1 MKIRFRKTEILN
13 PRKRKKIL
21 KEINSIMLEKD
32 LILGSRIKKI
42 ESDFSK
48 FLKCKFSMLTGSGT
62 DSIYLA
68 LQCLGLKKKDEVI
81 TTPLSWITSSSP
93 ILLNNLKPVFIDIED
108 DLNINPSKIEEKI
121 SKNTKAILL
130 VHYTGLSCNM
140 NAINKIAKKY
150 KLKIIEDSSQ
160 AFGSK
165 FQNKFCGTFGD
176 IGCFSLN
183 PMKNLSAYGEAG
195 LIVTNNKKY
204 YEKLLMLRYAGT
216 KKKEYCYFPGLNFKP
231 DTIQVPFLQDSLKN
245 FSKKIISKQKIA
257 KYYLKN
263 IKNKY
268 LLNHNY
274 LNKKINHTY
283 YSFIILSKKRKKLI
297 NYLNKKGIENK
308 IEHPILIPNQIAFKK
323 FKNQSAT
330 LFKANKKVKQI
341 LSIPI
346 REDLKLNEMKTI
358 VNHINKFDE

>member
-1 MKIRFRKTEILN
+1 MKIRFRKTEIIN
-13 PRKRKKIL
+13 PKKRKKIL

-42 ESDFSK
+42 ETDFSK
-48 FLKCKFSMLTGSGT
+48 FLKCKFSILTGSGT

-68 LQCLGLKKKDEVI
+68 LQCLGLKKGDEVI

-140 NAINKIAKKY
+140 NVINKIAKKH

-165 FQNKFCGTFGD
+165 FQNKYCGTFGD

-204 YEKLLMLRYAGT
+204 YKKLLMLRYAGT
-216 KKKEYCYFPGLNFKP
+216 KNKEYCYFPGLNFKP
-231 DTIQVPFLQDSLKN
+231 DTIQVPFLNLSLKN
-245 FSKKIISKQKIA
+245 IFRKVKVKQKIA
-257 KYYLKN
+257 DYYIKN
-263 IKNKY
+263 IKKKY
-268 LLNHNY
+268 TLNHNY
-274 LNKKINHTY
+274 LDRKVFHTY

-297 NYLNKKGIENK
+297 KYLNKKGIENK
-308 IEHPILIPNQIAFKK
+308 IEHPILIPNQVAFKK
-323 FKNQSAT
+323 FRNQSHNLINA
-330 LFKANKKVKQI
+330 KNKVKQI

-346 REDLKLNEMKTI
+346 REDLKSKEIKKI
-358 VNHINKFDE
+358 VSEINNFDE

>member
-13 PRKRKKIL
+13 SSKRKKIL
-21 KEINSIMLEKD
+21 NEINSIMLEKD
-32 LILGSRIKKI
+32 LILGKRVKKI
-42 ESDFSK
+42 EGNLSN
-48 FLKCKFSMLTGSGT
+48 FLKCKYSLLTGSGT
-62 DSIYLA
+62 DSIFLA
-68 LQCLGLKKKDEVI
+68 LQCLNLKKGDEVI
-81 TTPLSWITSSSP
+81 TTPMSWITSSSP
-93 ILLNNLKPVFIDIED
+93 ILLNNLNPVFIDIDD
-108 DLNINPSKIEEKI
+108 DLNIDPKKIIKKI
-121 SKNTKAILL
+121 TKRTKVILL
-130 VHYTGLSCNM
+130 VHYTGLACNM
-140 NAINKIAKKY
+140 REITKIAKKY
-150 KLKIIEDSSQ
+150 NLKIVEDSSQ

-165 FQNKFCGTFGD
+165 FEDKYCGTFGEL
-176 IGCFSLN
+176 GCFSLN

-195 LIVTNNKKY
+195 LIVTNNKNY
-204 YEKLLMLRYAGT
+204 YKKLLMLRYAGT

-231 DTIQVPFLQDSLKN
+231 DTIQVPFLEDSLKN
-245 FSKKIISKQKIA
+245 FLKKVILKQKIA

-297 NYLNKKGIENK
+297 NYLNKNGIENK

-330 LFKANKKVKQI
+330 LFNANKKVKQI

-358 VNHINKFDE
+358 VNHINNFDE